1 MVGCQPK
8 GGERGEQLARRVSGF
23 WARVQACLHDAGA
36 PLATLHLIGY
46 AYTSCGRSG
55 VCCPAIVVLAV
66 PLDCLFGTA
75 GNLGSEENYH
85 SAKPKEGHLVLI
97 GMSVSKD
104 DRSVRFTPSS
114 SLRYL
119 RQSKYR
125 QLANENAQME
135 SQQIKFVT
143 DLGSHDVCTK
153 IIQWGAMYSVTLK
166 QVTDVP
172 VHTKVIESVVTESKR
187 QTDRSLFVSR
197 V

>member
-8 GGERGEQLARRVSGF
+8 GGERREQLARRVSGF

-46 AYTSCGRSG
+46 AYTSCGRWG

-97 GMSVSKD
+97 GTSFFLRMIAASASRRAFQLIPPLSTPFELSSTRERERPD
-104 DRSVRFTPSS
+104 GFTTNQVRDGSW
-114 SLRYL
+114 
-119 RQSKYR
+119 QS
-125 QLANENAQME
+125 
-135 SQQIKFVT
+135 
-143 DLGSHDVCTK
+143 
-153 IIQWGAMYSVTLK
+153 
-166 QVTDVP
+166 
-172 VHTKVIESVVTESKR
+172 
-187 QTDRSLFVSR
+187 
-197 V
+197 